1 METSPTNGTAAETSV
16 AALLA
21 SVPACMRECTTA
33 NPDSICDNLIL
44 LSVCFS
50 GKDGCPAGD
59 LYTAASILRGLSHS
73 CTLLSPTTYSETTA
87 SASSASS
94 STSTRSQRP
103 IKPSTTT
110 LRTIR
115 TLPAVIIPEPAK
127 DQITLDPVVRPIII
141 AAAVLILFGL
151 LVLKHRHVER
161 KSREALVLRLPTV
174 MTRHRRPPPAYA
186 AGTDAGSNSDVPV
199 VPPAGNSESQVESGH
214 FLLSSAPRK
223 HVYFPSQ
230 DRV

>member
-1 METSPTNGTAAETSV
+1 METSPTNGTAVETTV
-16 AALLA
+16 ASLLE

-59 LYTAASILRGLSHS
+59 LYTAASILRGLSRS

-87 SASSASS
+87 SASS
-94 STSTRSQRP
+94 TSTRSQRP
-103 IKPSTTT
+103 IKPTTST

-115 TLPAVIIPEPAK
+115 TLPAVIIPEPPAK
-127 DQITLDPVVRPIII
+127 NQISLDPVVRPIII

-174 MTRHRRPPPAYA
+174 VTRRRRPPPPY
-186 AGTDAGSNSDVPV
+186 AGTDAGSSNSDVPV
-199 VPPAGNSESQVESGH
+199 VPAGNSESQVESGH

-223 HVYFPSQ
+223 YVYFPSR